1 MVSVIIPY
9 YNKQNSVLRAINSV
23 LNQTFTDWELIV
35 IDDCS
40 PQALNAHELPSDNR
54 IQYSQNPQNLGAAR
68 TRQRGL
74 NLSTG
79 AFVAFLDADDWW
91 DHRFLEYCIKA
102 LESTTKSDGAYV
114 KTKVYHPDGSDSIR
128 KYSDREFY
136 KIRET
141 LIRYARPWQTGGILW
156 RKSSCGDWGQ
166 LKTNEDS
173 WFEISSAKYN
183 CLIPVNL
190 VGYFVD
196 QSGDSHL
203 STNFSNCNV
212 ATDIQELFLRI
223 FVEERT
229 KLNLGI
235 RITLFTRLLRGQLRI
250 LEYCGKESALI
261 WRQKLSVHSSILGAL
276 CRNRIIMKV
285 LLRLI
290 QSSPFKIHF

>member
-40 PQALNAHELPSDNR
+40 TQPLNAHELPSDNR
-54 IQYSQNPQNLGAAR
+54 IQYSQNPQNLGAAQ

-74 NLSTG
+74 NLSIG

-91 DHRFLEYCIKA
+91 DHRFLEYCTKA

-114 KTKVYHPDGSDSIR
+114 KTKVYHPDGTNSIR

-203 STNFSNCNV
+203 STNFSCCNV
-212 ATDIQELFLRI
+212 AKDVQDLFFRI
-223 FVEERT
+223 FVEEKK

>member
-1 MVSVIIPY
+1 MVSIIIPY
-9 YNKQNSVLRAINSV
+9 YNKQNTVLRAINSV
-23 LNQTFTDWELIV
+23 LKQTYADWELIV

-40 PQALNAHELPSDNR
+40 PQPLDVRELPADSR
-54 IQYSQNPQNLGAAR
+54 IRYLQNPQNLGAAQ

-74 NLSTG
+74 NLSNG
-79 AFVAFLDADDWW
+79 KYVAFLDADDWW
-91 DHRFLEYCIKA
+91 DNRFLEFCTQA
-102 LESTTKSDGAYV
+102 LKSTPKSDGAYV
-114 KTKVYHPDGSDSIR
+114 KTKVYHPDGTESIR
-128 KYSDREFY
+128 KYSDKEFY

-173 WFEISSAKYN
+173 WFEISSAQHNY
-183 CLIPVNL
+183 LVPIDL

-212 ATDIQELFLRI
+212 ATDVQELFLRI
-223 FVEERT
+223 FIEERT

-235 RITLFTRLLRGQLRI
+235 RITLLTRLLRGQLKI
-250 LEYCGKESALI
+250 LEYCGKESALN
-261 WRQKLSVHSSILGAL
+261 WRRKLSSHSWILGIL
-276 CRNRIIMKV
+276 GRNRLIMKV
-285 LLRLI
+285 LLRII
-290 QSSPFKIHF
+290 QSSPFRIHF